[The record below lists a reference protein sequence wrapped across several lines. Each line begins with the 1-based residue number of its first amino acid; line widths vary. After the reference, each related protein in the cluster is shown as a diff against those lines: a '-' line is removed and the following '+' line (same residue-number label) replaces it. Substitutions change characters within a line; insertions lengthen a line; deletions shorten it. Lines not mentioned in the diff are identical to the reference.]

1 MKGEGRRPVAVAVD
15 AYTSANF
22 LPPAF
27 ARHGADMIHL
37 QTTPELFTRMAP
49 PRPELF
55 GAFLVLDDDDAT
67 IARLAAYDPIC
78 IIPGQEYGV
87 PAADRLSERM
97 GLPGN
102 GTALSRAR
110 RDKYEMVEVVRA
122 AGLHCARQIR
132 SGDVAEILDW
142 IGRTGCLPCVVKPLA
157 SASTDGVTICTAVEE
172 VGPAVAAV
180 LAVDDIFGDPNREVV
195 VQSFLDGPE
204 YYVDTVSRDGR
215 HAIVGV
221 GLYDKKLLPG
231 GRRIYDRDIMVG
243 PEDGHARA
251 VADYALAV
259 LDAFQVRHGPSHIEV
274 IVTADGP
281 ALVEIGTRVNGNL
294 HPEFQDLCLGT
305 NQADLTA
312 LAYVDPDRFALGT
325 AARDWTPRQP
335 AELLHVAVDQEGT
348 VAALDPEVTAEIEGL
363 PTVFAVQFKLT
374 PGKRVQPTIDLLTSP
389 IRVFMTGG
397 SAAAIAADRARIEA
411 LKHRVHVLS

>member
-157 SASTDGVTICTAVEE
+157 SASTDGSRSARRSRRWGRRWRRCWR
-172 VGPAVAAV
+172 
-180 LAVDDIFGDPNREVV
+180 VDDIFGDPNREVV

-221 GLYDKKLLPG
+221 GSTTRSCCPAAGGSTTATSWSVRRTATPG
-231 GRRIYDRDIMVG
+231 RSPTTPSRCWTPSRSATGRATSR
-243 PEDGHARA
+243 
-251 VADYALAV
+251 
-259 LDAFQVRHGPSHIEV
+259 V

-335 AELLHVAVDQEGT
+335 AELLHVAVDQEGHGRR
-348 VAALDPEVTAEIEGL
+348 PRSRGH
-363 PTVFAVQFKLT
+363 
-374 PGKRVQPTIDLLTSP
+374 
-389 IRVFMTGG
+389 GG
-397 SAAAIAADRARIEA
+397 DRGTADRLRRPVQADPGQAGCSR
-411 LKHRVHVLS
+411 RSTS

>member
-1 MKGEGRRPVAVAVD
+1 MNGKGRRPVAVAVD
-15 AYTSANF
+15 AYTSGNF

-37 QTTPELFTRMAP
+37 QTTPELFTRMVP
-49 PRPELF
+49 PRPDLF
-55 GAFLVLDDDDAT
+55 GAFLVLDDEEAA
-67 IARLAAYDPIC
+67 IGRLAAYDPIC

-97 GLPGN
+97 GLPSN

-110 RDKYEMVEVVRA
+110 RDKYEMVEVVRG
-122 AGLHCARQIR
+122 AGLHCADQIR
-132 SGDVAEILDW
+132 SGDVAEIRAW
-142 IGRTGCLPCVVKPLA
+142 IARTGCLPCAVKPLA
-157 SASTDGVTICTAVEE
+157 SASTDGVTICTTVEE
-172 VGPAVAAV
+172 VGPAVEAV

-195 VQSFLDGPE
+195 VQTFLDGPE

-221 GLYDKKLLPG
+221 GLYDKTLLPG
-231 GRRIYDRDIMVG
+231 GRRIYGRDIMVG

-259 LDAFQVRHGPSHIEV
+259 LDAFQVRHGPSHIEI
-274 IVTADGP
+274 IVTAAGP

-294 HPEFQDLCLGT
+294 HPEYQDLCLGA

-312 LAYVDPDRFALGT
+312 LAYVDPAGFA
-325 AARDWTPRQP
+325 AAAAERDWTPRQP
-335 AELLHVAVDQEGT
+335 SELFHVAVEQEGT
-348 VAALDPEVTAEIEGL
+348 VTALDPQVTAEIEAL
-363 PTVFAVQFKLT
+363 PTVFAAQFKLT

-389 IRVFMTGG
+389 IRVFMTGE
-397 SAAAIAADRARIEA
+397 SAEAIPADRARIEA